1 MEKNWEQITTSKILY
16 FLDSLN
22 KNKNKNNDNN
32 NNNDNWNERKATKV
46 NFETKFRKREKRTKM
61 LLVFQKMFM

>member
-46 NFETKFRKREKRTKM
+46 NFEIRLIKREKGKKCRQFY
-61 LLVFQKMFM
+61 FQ